1 MSNQNINTA
10 SSLYQYLL
18 SLVNQ
23 TNVEIENSSEQS
35 IEVLKFRLEWLEQ
48 QLSNIRETYGKN
60 NLKSLIMD
68 YYLSGMIQT
77 EISEEGPSE
86 GDIECIIE
94 LLIEDEKLPDEF
106 DSLLNQAL
114 SIFNIK

>member
-1 MSNQNINTA
+1 MFGRLGYFLYLYYIKGVRVHHLLNNQPPEWEKIQTQKVMNNQNIHIA

-48 QLSNIRETYGKN
+48 QLSNIRETYGKT
-60 NLKSLIMD
+60 K
-68 YYLSGMIQT
+68 
-77 EISEEGPSE
+77 
-86 GDIECIIE
+86 
-94 LLIEDEKLPDEF
+94 
-106 DSLLNQAL
+106 
-114 SIFNIK
+114 